1 MVRVEI
7 QGLSCRY
14 GDVWAVRDVSLE
26 VEPGEIFFLL
36 GPSGCGKTTL
46 LRAVAGLVKPAAG
59 EVLFNSHPMGTVPAH
74 KRNIGFVFQ
83 NYALWPH
90 MTVAENVEYGLV
102 TRRVGRSARA
112 SRVEAALKMLD
123 LTGLE
128 ERHPGELSGGQQQ
141 RVAVAR
147 AVVIEP
153 DVLLMDEPLSNLD
166 ARLRAEMRRE
176 LKALVRRLGVTTIY
190 VTHDQR
196 EALSMADRI
205 AVMREGSIVQ
215 HAPPRVLYTTPE
227 SEFVASFVG
236 EANILDGE
244 VVQVVA
250 ERYGDYDEHYE
261 VVTSSARFM
270 VAAAGEFKKGD
281 KVKLLIRPEDLLVG
295 PAGSATENALEG
307 RIVDEAYLGGI
318 EEIVVELPGATRL
331 RVVRIASGDE
341 GHIELGDTVEL
352 SVPASQIRL
361 FKVEDGTEEE

>member
-7 QGLSCRY
+7 QDLSVSY
-14 GDVWAVRDVSLE
+14 GEVRAVRDVSLE

-46 LRAVAGLVKPAAG
+46 LRAVAGLAKSASG
-59 EVLFNSHPMGTVPAH
+59 EILFNSRPMKTVPVH
-74 KRNIGFVFQ
+74 ERNIGFVFQ

-90 MTVAENVEYGLV
+90 LTVAENVEYGLL
-102 TRRVGRSARA
+102 TRSVGKSVRA
-112 SRVEAALKMLD
+112 SRVEATLRMLG

-128 ERHPGELSGGQQQ
+128 ERLPGELSGGQQQ

-147 AVVIEP
+147 AIVIEP
-153 DVLLMDEPLSNLD
+153 DVLLLDEPLSNLD

-196 EALSMADRI
+196 EALSMADHV

-215 HAPPRVLYTTPE
+215 HAPPRVLYTTPQT
-227 SEFVASFVG
+227 EFVASFVG
-236 EANILDGE
+236 DANILDGE
-244 VVQVVA
+244 VVRVDT
-250 ERYGDYDEHYE
+250 GDYGEQYE
-261 VVTSSARFM
+261 VLTAAARLT
-270 VAAAGEFKKGD
+270 VAAVGDFKKGD
-281 KVKLLIRPEDLLVG
+281 KVKILIRPEDLLVG
-295 PAGSATENALEG
+295 PAGASTENPLEG

-318 EEIVVELPGATRL
+318 EELVVELPGATRL

-341 GHIELGDTVEL
+341 SHIELGETVEL
-352 SVPASQIRL
+352 SVPVSQMRL
-361 FKVEDGTEEE
+361 FRVAGE